1 MTEDDPHRYRQRPP
15 KLSGPRVMMYV
26 AAFVHVVSVAAGL
39 LLLVSEKEV
48 TISIVALV
56 ILGAVAIPWYFVAR
70 NHDSEERAS
79 HLFPAPDR
87 AAPKQFSDFKDDT
100 GSNL

>member
-1 MTEDDPHRYRQRPP
+1 MTDNDPYRYRQRPP
-15 KLSGPRVMMYV
+15 KLSGPRTMMYL
-26 AAFVHVVSVAAGL
+26 AAFLHVVAVVSGL

-56 ILGAVAIPWYFVAR
+56 ILGVVAIPWYFVAR
-70 NHDSEERAS
+70 NHDSEERSS
-79 HLFPAPDR
+79 HLFPAPDKG
-87 AAPKQFSDFKDDT
+87 APKVFTDFKDDT